1 MTLAELT
8 QIHDFLIELALR
20 GGQMMLD
27 ANPSA
32 STSGSKKNSVDLV
45 TDTDKSIEK
54 MVLTNLKYK
63 YPNYDLLGEES
74 YIPGR
79 KLSDNPTFICDPID
93 GTINFVHG
101 VPNVCISLAFVIKK
115 IPVVGVVYN
124 PFQNRLFTAIK
135 GKGAFLNRTERLPLR
150 DSMEPL
156 PGLNKALVAI
166 EWGSER
172 KGNNWDVRTKTMV
185 KLASQGGTMCHSVR
199 CQGSAALD
207 MCGVA
212 AGYLDVFWE
221 GGCWAWDVAAGW
233 CILTEAGG
241 IVADANP
248 GNWKPTVE
256 GRRYLAVRSAPAEDQ
271 IAVVEE
277 LWDTMEGRFEF
288 PGF

>member
-1 MTLAELT
+1 MTLAEHQ
-8 QIHDFLIELALR
+8 QIHDFLVELALR
-20 GGQMMLD
+20 AGQMMLD

-32 STSGSKKNSVDLV
+32 ATSGSKKNSVDLV

-79 KLSDNPTFICDPID
+79 KLSDVPTFICDPID

-101 VPNVCISLAFVIKK
+101 VPNVCISLALVINK
-115 IPVVGVVYN
+115 IPVIGVVYN

-135 GKGAFLNRTERLPLR
+135 GKGAYLNRTERLPLR
-150 DSMEPL
+150 DRNEPL

-185 KLASQGGTMCHSVR
+185 KLASQGGSMCHSVR

-212 AGYLDVFWE
+212 AGFLDIFWE

-248 GNWKPTVE
+248 GNWKPSVE
-256 GRRYLAVRSAPAEDQ
+256 GRRYLAVRSAPPGDQ